1 LADHPTGIQKAI
13 MQNHDD
19 FYRLHDHGW
28 PTLHI
33 RDGLISMQ
41 SLNQSP
47 FGLGFEPDLGDY
59 PCEVDRTF

>member
-1 LADHPTGIQKAI
+1 

-19 FYRLHDHGW
+19 FYHLHDHGW